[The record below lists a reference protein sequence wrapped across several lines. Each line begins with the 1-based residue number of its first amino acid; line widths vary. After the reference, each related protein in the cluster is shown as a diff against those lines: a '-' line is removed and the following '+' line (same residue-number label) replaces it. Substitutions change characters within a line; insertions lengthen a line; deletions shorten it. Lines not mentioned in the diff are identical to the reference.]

1 MPIATITIVHCVHE
15 ATGVD
20 APVLTELLQAIPAE
34 LFADTLGS
42 SLPDVIRAIPE
53 VVRAVDVARSDP
65 DDFFMT
71 TKTSGDIED
80 SIWPPGQKTVD
91 LQAGQS
97 VTPQV
102 SITFDRAVNISLWD
116 EDVSDNDLLGSILI
130 FAEEAGRGE
139 IVKLAHSAIESSYYY
154 VFYEVTE

>member
-1 MPIATITIVHCVHE
+1 MPTATITLVHCVHE

-20 APVLTELLQAIPAE
+20 VQALGKLLRAIPTE

-42 SLPDVIRAIPE
+42 SLPDIIRAIPE
-53 VVRAVDVARSDP
+53 VIRALDVARSDP

-71 TKTSGDIED
+71 TKTSGNIKD
-80 SIWPPGQKTVD
+80 SIWPPGKKTVN

-97 VTPQV
+97 VTPKV
-102 SITFDRAVNISLWD
+102 LLTFERAVNVSLWD

-139 IVKLAHSAIESSYYY
+139 VVRLAHSPIESSYYY